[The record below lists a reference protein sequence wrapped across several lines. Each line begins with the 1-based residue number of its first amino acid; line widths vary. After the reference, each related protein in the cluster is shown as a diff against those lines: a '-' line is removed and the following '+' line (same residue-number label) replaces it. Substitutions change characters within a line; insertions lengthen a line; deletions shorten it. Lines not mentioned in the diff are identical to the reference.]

1 MLELKVGEPAA
12 VDFDAWYQIV
22 RKVDVP
28 RILSLGTIDY
38 SLASDATKMIDY
50 AAIFALSSHI
60 NKSQLTKKDTGLV
73 KYLAGLQPEHR
84 VALLSQ
90 LSTKAKQHTA
100 KTLPDTADMLLK
112 DLVPVATP

>member
-1 MLELKVGEPAA
+1 
-12 VDFDAWYQIV
+12 
-22 RKVDVP
+22 
-28 RILSLGTIDY
+28 
-38 SLASDATKMIDY
+38 MIDY